1 MTTLLTVPA
10 MLILA
15 QFIAHAVAAIH
26 LLGHL
31 VK

>member
-1 MTTLLTVPA
+1 MATLLTVPT
-10 MLILA
+10 MILLA
-15 QFIAHAVAAIH
+15 KFIAHAASAIH